1 MTQGYYWICSANE
14 TGTPGAPGKISQLS
28 AHEDIRSANED
39 TLSANEGQNTRPAYE
54 KTLSANKG
62 AASLDNPDQR
72 IAADCRM
79 FCDTFAQVCVQ
90 VYFRSPNTFLGPF
103 FFSPKLTDSY
113 QKCSLSTY
121 E

>member
-14 TGTPGAPGKISQLS
+14 TGPPDASWKISQPS
-28 AHEDIRSANED
+28 AHEDTRSANED
-39 TLSANEGQNTRPAYE
+39 TLSANENTRPAYE

-90 VYFRSPNTFLGPF
+90 VSLLLLLYYSPA
-103 FFSPKLTDSY
+103 
-113 QKCSLSTY
+113 
-121 E
+121 